1 MNMVRS
7 HVLISID
14 AGTIMAGA
22 RAVEEALV
30 KEIAS
35 QGLAEEIA
43 VLETGSIGITG
54 RGVVM
59 VVYPE
64 GIYYT
69 EVTPNDIPELVEEHL
84 LKGRPLK
91 RLMLAEAPKR
101 YVIKREKTGLLKEQP
116 RVVLRNSGIINPES
130 IDEYIAAQGYEA
142 LAKALTSMAPE
153 ELISEVKNSGL
164 SGRGGAAF
172 PAGLKWEFAR
182 KAAGDE
188 KYIICNADEGE
199 PGTFKDRLILEGDP
213 HKLIEGMLIA
223 GYAVGAQKGF
233 VYIRGEYTLSIERME
248 KAIAD
253 AKAYGL
259 LGVNILD
266 SNFSFDISVMKGAG
280 AYVCGEETALI
291 ESLEGRRGHPRNKP
305 PYPVT
310 EGLWGKP
317 TIVNNVETLANIPE
331 IIKNGASWF
340 KEYGTEKCT
349 GTKVYTILGHVATP
363 GLIETEM
370 GTTLRDII
378 YEYGGGIKE
387 GKKFKGALVGGAAGA
402 FLGPDMLDVQMD
414 FVNLKEYA
422 AVLGSG
428 AILVM
433 NEDASIVEMLK
444 SVLHFFKHE
453 SCGHCA
459 PCRLGTAQLGEIVNR
474 LAAHEGKKEDLDK
487 LLKISEVM
495 RDTSFCPLG
504 QSLYLPI
511 SSALKYFKDEMLSHV
526 KQAAS

>member
-1 MNMVRS
+1 
-7 HVLISID
+7 L
-14 AGTIMAGA
+14 
-22 RAVEEALV
+22 
-30 KEIAS
+30 
-35 QGLAEEIA
+35 
-43 VLETGSIGITG
+43 
-54 RGVVM
+54 
-59 VVYPE
+59 
-64 GIYYT
+64 
-69 EVTPNDIPELVEEHL
+69 
-84 LKGRPLK
+84 
-91 RLMLAEAPKR
+91 
-101 YVIKREKTGLLKEQP
+101 
-116 RVVLRNSGIINPES
+116 
-130 IDEYIAAQGYEA
+130 
-142 LAKALTSMAPE
+142 
-153 ELISEVKNSGL
+153 
-164 SGRGGAAF
+164 
-172 PAGLKWEFAR
+172 
-182 KAAGDE
+182 GDE

-213 HKLIEGMLIA
+213 HKLIEGMLVA

-266 SNFSFDISVMKGAG
+266 SDFSFDISVMKGAG

-291 ESLEGRRGHPRNKP
+291 ESLEGKRGHPRNKP

-317 TIVNNVETLANIPE
+317 TIVNNVETLANVPE
-331 IIKNGASWF
+331 IIKNGAAWF
-340 KEYGTEKCT
+340 KEYGTEKCP

-363 GLIETEM
+363 GLIEAEM

-402 FLGPDMLDVQMD
+402 FLGPDMLDAQMD

-459 PCRLGTAQLGEIVNR
+459 PCRLGTARLGEIVDR

-511 SSALKYFKDEMLSHV
+511 SSALKYFRDEILLHV